1 VKIIVVEDHEAL
13 REVTVSALQDMGH
26 KVRGIACAE
35 TLNQELQTDCPHVL
49 ILDLNLP
56 GEDGISLARRVRKVH
71 PEIGIIMV
79 TARNQLGDKLT
90 GYDSGADI
98 YLTKPTSIEELS
110 AAIQALSRRLI
121 TWAKDSLQVTL
132 DIGPLKSAERARAI
146 HQQLTNTKGKLP
158 TMEDLAT
165 QYACSTRILNDEFE
179 TEYGQP
185 IYPYVTEYRF
195 NQAHAAIERTSTPLK
210 IVAEN
215 LGYTHVNHFNAA
227 FRKRFGYPPG
237 KLRKNAE

>member
-1 VKIIVVEDHEAL
+1 MKIIVVEDHEAL

-165 QYACSTRILNDEFE
+165 QYACSVRILNDEFE

>member
-1 VKIIVVEDHEAL
+1 MKIIVVEDHEAL